1 MTRRTDCSPPCM
13 SPSKKA
19 KTVELLLL
27 PVPEISIEGCQDSR
41 KKKHEFLFQCLSE
54 NRRVQMRRASDC
66 LSDLRARFSGAQL
79 GNFRLPLQVLIALQ
93 RTEVLLLLLLFF
105 FGDGPTDMV
114 LTRSL
119 FPCAAREAWPFFLG
133 VMLVVDFVHCG
144 VLGSFRSIC
153 LLCLSC

>member
-1 MTRRTDCSPPCM
+1 M

-27 PVPEISIEGCQDSR
+27 PVPEISIEGCPGLRMPGQQEGKTR
-41 KKKHEFLFQCLSE
+41 VPFQCLSE
-54 NRRVQMRRASDC
+54 NRRVQMSRASDC

-105 FGDGPTDMV
+105 GGGPTDMV